1 MPRRA
6 NAPRAFLPSRSSE
19 SSPRGAGREQPAG
32 RYWSSLALIGVVG
45 GVLSGLFAIGGGI
58 LMVPLLV
65 ARAHLDQRRASA
77 TSLAAI
83 IPAAAVGSATYLV
96 NGEVDVAAAAFI
108 ALGAAGGAVLG
119 SAWLAR
125 IPLVALRWMFIFF
138 ILAVAARLLFV
149 VPQRGHDLALSPAVA
164 LGYVAL
170 GLVMGIASGLFG
182 IGGGIIAVPLL
193 ISFFA
198 VSDLVAK
205 GTSLLVSIPT
215 SLVGTVSNR
224 RAGLVD
230 LRVALVVGTAA
241 AVAAVPAAGVA
252 LLMPARLSAVLFSAL
267 LIAVATQL
275 TVKTLRAG
283 RSSGPSPGSPA
294 PTTEAGR

>member
-1 MPRRA
+1 M
-6 NAPRAFLPSRSSE
+6 
-19 SSPRGAGREQPAG
+19 RGQSTAGG
-32 RYWSSLALIGVVG
+32 RYWLALALIGVVG

-65 ARAHLDQRRASA
+65 WRAQLDQRRASA

-83 IPAAAVGSATYLV
+83 VPAAVVGSATYLA
-96 NGEVDVAAAAFI
+96 NGEVDIAAAAFI
-108 ALGAAGGAVLG
+108 AIGAAGGAAIG
-119 SAWLAR
+119 SAWLKR
-125 IPLVALRWMFIFF
+125 IPLVALRWMFIVF
-138 ILAVAARLLFV
+138 ILAVAARLLFIT
-149 VPQRGHDLALSPAVA
+149 PQRGEDLALSAGVA

-170 GLVMGIASGLFG
+170 GLVMGVASGLFG

-205 GTSLLVSIPT
+205 GTSLLVTIPT
-215 SLVGTVSNR
+215 SLVGTAANR

-230 LRVALVVGTAA
+230 IRVALVVGVAA
-241 AVAAVPAAGVA
+241 AVAAVPAAGLA
-252 LLMPARLSAVLFSAL
+252 LLLPARLSGLLFSAL

-275 TVKTLRAG
+275 TVKSVRAA
-283 RSSGPSPGSPA
+283 RKDNPSTGSAPA
-294 PTTEAGR
+294 ARQADR